1 MKTLF
6 DRLEPLCENIVTQKI
21 TNKLN
26 ICNKRNMM
34 TLIFGETGRGKTLTT
49 RHWCAQN
56 PRAIYIELK
65 AACTL
70 ATFVRKLA
78 KTLTGQIHGSTI
90 ENKEAVEQYLLSN
103 DVLLVID
110 EANQLLAPPSMA
122 AKKKTMEYI
131 RLDLFEQTGTPVAM
145 IFTSYSLGEF
155 THGTLGSFLE
165 QFLGRAQ
172 NRLDIPPRL
181 FSVSEI
187 TPIVK
192 MFVPDPQQ
200 ELINAAVE
208 VASGTGKL
216 RSLVNHLTIAQELV
230 TSEPGKYKMT
240 GTLLKQV
247 QDLYEGGGA
256 WPED

>member
-1 MKTLF
+1 MKTSS

-21 TNKLN
+21 INKLN
-26 ICNKRNMM
+26 ICAKRDMM
-34 TLIFGETGRGKTLTT
+34 TLIFGETGRGKTLTA
-49 RHWCAQN
+49 RHWCTQN
-56 PRAIYIELK
+56 PRAVYIQLK
-65 AACTL
+65 AASTQSM
-70 ATFVRKLA
+70 FVRQLA
-78 KTLTGQIHGSTI
+78 KALTGQTHGSTM
-90 ENKEAVEQYLLSN
+90 ENKEAVEQYLLAN
-103 DVLLVID
+103 DTLLLID

-131 RLDLFEQTGTPVAM
+131 RLNIFEQTSTPVAM
-145 IFTSYSLGEF
+145 IFTTYSLGEF
-155 THGTLGSFLE
+155 AHGTLGSFLE

-172 NRLDIPPRL
+172 NRLDIPPKL

-192 MFVPDPQQ
+192 MFVSNPAP

-208 VASGTGKL
+208 VASGNGKL

-230 TSEPGKYKMT
+230 SGEPGKYKMT
-240 GTLLKQV
+240 GALLKQV
-247 QDLYEGGGA
+247 QELYEGGGA